1 MESAGL
7 REPPEIALELW
18 VCRALTSRTP
28 GPARLASVQDLA
40 TSADMWEIRF
50 ARWCA
55 AVVARLPWGLDRLV
69 APTFLGFALINS
81 FTFGVDLLILTGMR
95 SGLGLPGWL
104 SVSVGYVCAFALAFY
119 LNRRLNFRS
128 HAPAGRQ
135 AMVYT
140 VVVLI
145 NYLAF
150 ILGVGAGLA
159 ALGVQYHLSRM
170 LAGACEAVYM
180 YSAMRWVVFRRR
192 RPPISPCTPGF
203 RLRRGPRHRHR

>member
-1 MESAGL
+1 M
-7 REPPEIALELW
+7 
-18 VCRALTSRTP
+18 
-28 GPARLASVQDLA
+28 QDLA
-40 TSADMWEIRF
+40 ANADMWEIRF

-55 AVVARLPWGLDRLV
+55 GVVARLPWGLDRLV

-104 SVSVGYVCAFALAFY
+104 SVSVGYVCAFTLAFY

-128 HAPAGRQ
+128 HAPAGGQ
-135 AMVYT
+135 AAVYT

-170 LAGACEAVYM
+170 LAGVCEAVYM

-192 RPPISPCTPGF
+192 
-203 RLRRGPRHRHR
+203 

>member
-1 MESAGL
+1 MPPAHFLVTYRCDAG
-7 REPPEIALELW
+7 RVQEAAT
-18 VCRALTSRTP
+18 RAETW
-28 GPARLASVQDLA
+28 AS
-40 TSADMWEIRF
+40 RF
-50 ARWCA
+50 ARWCE
-55 AVVARLPWGLDRLV
+55 AVAARLPWGLDRVV

-104 SVSVGYVCAFALAFY
+104 SVTVGYVCAFALAFY
-119 LNRRLNFRS
+119 LNRTVNFRS

-135 AMVYT
+135 AVVYT
-140 VVVLI
+140 VVVVI

-159 ALGVQYHLSRM
+159 ALGVQYHLSRL

-180 YSAMRWVVFRRR
+180 YSAMRWIVFRRR
-192 RPPISPCTPGF
+192 
-203 RLRRGPRHRHR
+203 

>member
-1 MESAGL
+1 
-7 REPPEIALELW
+7 
-18 VCRALTSRTP
+18 
-28 GPARLASVQDLA
+28 
-40 TSADMWEIRF
+40 MWEIRF
-50 ARWCA
+50 ARWCG
-55 AVVARLPWGLDRLV
+55 AVVARLPWGLDRVV

-104 SVSVGYVCAFALAFY
+104 SVSVGYVCAFALAFS

-128 HAPAGRQ
+128 HAPAGGQ
-135 AMVYT
+135 AAVYT

-180 YSAMRWVVFRRR
+180 YSALHWVVFRRR
-192 RPPISPCTPGF
+192 
-203 RLRRGPRHRHR
+203 